1 MITSVIEKM
10 IGVSIDILKVMSYLV
25 FDYICVTILLNVVE
39 INTLNLL
46 IKRICLIVFFF
57 FVDYI
62 LSVVFKQPMV
72 LTLIKPALEYYLAN
86 AENYPQYV
94 FKIILELGK
103 FVVRICL
110 DLFLFVGFLM
120 AYMADVVVY
129 FFK

>member
-72 LTLIKPALEYYLAN
+72 LTWIKPALDYYLAN
-86 AENYPQYV
+86 AENHPQYI
-94 FKIILELGK
+94 FI
-103 FVVRICL
+103 
-110 DLFLFVGFLM
+110 
-120 AYMADVVVY
+120 
-129 FFK
+129 FFFEVS